1 MIRKKWRDSLRV
13 SRSAPLRVSWRA
25 RLLFTIL
32 IALPFLVLNGIAF
45 MQARSMTHF
54 VSVRQR
60 TAKPEQLALID
71 KIRVILTGV
80 EIPRPKNQ
88 TTPQE
93 IQLGYET
100 HRIAI
105 GQEGKENLEAWYI
118 PTQKSRGLVLL
129 FPPYGSSKA
138 ALLAPTK
145 VFHDLGYDALLV
157 DFRGAGG
164 STGNDTTLGV
174 REAKD
179 VAIAFTYSQKQWADK
194 PMILYG
200 ASMGAVAVMRAVAI
214 EKIEPAA
221 LILESPFD
229 RLLNTV
235 RHRFEVMGIPSFPSA
250 ELIVFWGGVQQGIDG
265 FSHNP
270 VDYAR
275 SIPCPVLLLHGERD
289 QRVTVAEAAQI
300 FERLPGQKHWQ
311 VFSSANG
318 HGSLTADDTEQWQ
331 DWVSRFLKSDRP
343 THKPG
348 VIVE

>member
-1 MIRKKWRDSLRV
+1 MGSMIRKKWRDSPRISQSDSLRV
-13 SRSAPLRVSWRA
+13 SRSNRS
-25 RLLFTIL
+25 LLTVL
-32 IALPFLVLNGIAF
+32 VLVALPLLALNGIAF

-54 VSVRQR
+54 VSAGQQ
-60 TAKPEQLALID
+60 TAKPEKLSLTD

-80 EIPRPKNQ
+80 EIPRPENQ
-88 TTPQE
+88 VTPQE
-93 IQLGYET
+93 IQLVYET
-100 HRIAI
+100 RHISI
-105 GQEGKENLEAWYI
+105 GKGSQETLEAWYI
-118 PTQKSRGLVLL
+118 PAQKSRGVVLL

-145 VFHDLGYDALLV
+145 IFHNLGYDALLV

-164 STGNDTTLGV
+164 SSGNDTTLGV

-179 VAIAFTYSQKQWADK
+179 VAIAFTYTQQQWANQ

-214 EKIEPAA
+214 EKIEPVA

-235 RHRFEVMGIPSFPSA
+235 RHRFEAMGIPSFPSA

-265 FSHNP
+265 FNQNP

-275 SIPCPVLLLHGERD
+275 SIHCPVLLLHGELDR
-289 QRVTVAEAAQI
+289 RVTVADATRI
-300 FERLPGQKHWQ
+300 FESLPGQKQWR
-311 VFSSANG
+311 VFPSANG
-318 HGSLTADDTEQWQ
+318 HGSLAVDDVEQWRSL
-331 DWVSRFLKSDRP
+331 VSRFLEGDR
-343 THKPG
+343 
-348 VIVE
+348 

>member
-1 MIRKKWRDSLRV
+1 MIRKKWRDSLQV
-13 SRSAPLRVSWRA
+13 SRSGSLRISLRDCPLLIV
-25 RLLFTIL
+25 LIL
-32 IALPFLVLNGIAF
+32 IALPFLALNGFAF

-54 VSVRQR
+54 VSAGQR
-60 TAKPEQLALID
+60 TAKPEKLSLTD

-80 EIPRPKNQ
+80 EIPRPDNQ

-93 IQLGYET
+93 IQLVYQT
-100 HRIAI
+100 YRIAI
-105 GQEGKENLEAWYI
+105 REESEEHLEAWYI
-118 PTQKSRGLVLL
+118 PAQKSRGLVLL
-129 FPPYGSSKA
+129 FPPYGNSKA

-157 DFRGAGG
+157 DFRGVGG
-164 STGNDTTLGV
+164 SGGNDTTLGV

-179 VAIAFTYSQKQWADK
+179 VAIAFTYSQKQWAKK

-214 EKIEPAA
+214 EKIEPVA

-235 RHRFEVMGIPSFPSA
+235 RHRFEATGIPSFPSA

-265 FSHNP
+265 FNHNP

-275 SIPCPVLLLHGERD
+275 SIHCPVLLLHGELDR
-289 QRVTVAEAAQI
+289 RVTVADATRI
-300 FERLPGQKHWQ
+300 FESLPGRKQWR

-318 HGSLTADDTEQWQ
+318 HGSLAVDDVELWQ
-331 DWVSRFLKSDRP
+331 SSVSRFLEGDRQ
-343 THKPG
+343 G
-348 VIVE
+348 D